1 MRQGEPPTRAG
12 VAAQRTQETL
22 AQVDAA
28 PIGTLHGFCYQLIR
42 HHFHQLDMDPNARI
56 MEPEECSALC
66 EETLDTLLEEL
77 YQGTGTFSRDLR
89 DHITHQEKGREL
101 IVNVQ
106 NYLLIRR

>member
-1 MRQGEPPTRAG
+1 MKPQSAHL
-12 VAAQRTQETL
+12 QETL

-66 EETLDTLLEEL
+66 EETLDALLEEL
-77 YQGTGTFSRDLR
+77 YCKV
-89 DHITHQEKGREL
+89 QEPFHV
-101 IVNVQ
+101 I
-106 NYLLIRR
+106 